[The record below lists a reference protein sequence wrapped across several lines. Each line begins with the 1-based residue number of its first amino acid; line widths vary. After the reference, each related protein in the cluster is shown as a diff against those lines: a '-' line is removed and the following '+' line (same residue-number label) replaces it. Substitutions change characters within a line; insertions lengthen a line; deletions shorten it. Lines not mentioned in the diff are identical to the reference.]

1 MRSRRTA
8 AGDYR
13 GMSPPG
19 RLVDRRPSLGADE
32 LLARF
37 LPPPRFA
44 DVRFSTYRPDPEHP
58 SQAAAL
64 ATMEAFAA
72 TAVRPAEAPP
82 RRRWRRR
89 APLVPDGAAGRYLDG
104 GYGVGKT
111 HLLASLW
118 HQVQPTPAVYLSFGE
133 LTAVV
138 GFLGMERAIHAFA
151 RYRLLCIDEFELDDV
166 ANTLLTVTFL
176 RAVVGVGGRVA
187 TTSNTL
193 PDRLGEG
200 RFHADDFRREVAA
213 IAGHFETLRIDGPD
227 YRHRSGTPATA
238 MADDAVDRALTTATG
253 PTTDDV
259 LEDVLTH
266 LRTVHPVQFGPLVE
280 GLGLVA
286 LRDLHPITDQ
296 GAALLFVAL
305 VDELYDA
312 SVPVAASGCAV
323 DELFPASYRRGGF
336 RKKYGRCESRLSALL
351 GEAAS

>member
-1 MRSRRTA
+1 MV
-8 AGDYR
+8 
-13 GMSPPG
+13 PPG
-19 RLVDRRPSLGADE
+19 RLVDRRPFLGADE

-44 DVRFSTYRPDPEHP
+44 DVRFVTYRPDPEHP
-58 SQAAAL
+58 SQAEAL
-64 ATMEAFAA
+64 AAMEAFAA
-72 TAVRPAEAPP
+72 AAARPVEAPP

-89 APLVPDGAAGRYLDG
+89 GPLVPEGAAGRYLDG

-111 HLLASLW
+111 HLLASVW
-118 HQVQPTPAVYLSFGE
+118 HEVQPTPAVYLSFGE

-138 GFLGMERAIHAFA
+138 GFLGMEEAIHAFA

-176 RAVVGVGGRVA
+176 RAVVGEGARVA

-227 YRHRSGTPATA
+227 YRHRSATPASA
-238 MADDAVDRALTTATG
+238 MSDQDVDRALAAAPG
-253 PTTDDV
+253 PTTDDR

-266 LRTVHPVQFGPLVE
+266 LCTVHPV
-280 GLGLVA
+280 
-286 LRDLHPITDQ
+286 
-296 GAALLFVAL
+296 
-305 VDELYDA
+305 
-312 SVPVAASGCAV
+312 
-323 DELFPASYRRGGF
+323 
-336 RKKYGRCESRLSALL
+336 
-351 GEAAS
+351 

>member
-1 MRSRRTA
+1 MRGRRTA

-13 GMSPPG
+13 GMPEPG

-37 LPPPRFA
+37 VPPPRFA
-44 DVRFSTYRPDPEHP
+44 QVRFSTYRPDPAHP
-58 SQAAAL
+58 SQAEAL
-64 ATMEAFAA
+64 AAMEAFAA
-72 TAVRPAEAPP
+72 ATARPVEVP

-89 APLVPDGAAGRYLDG
+89 PPLTPEGTAGRYLDG

-118 HQVQPTPAVYLSFGE
+118 HEVQPTPAVYLSFGE

-138 GFLGMERAIHAFA
+138 GFLGMEEAVHAFA
-151 RYRLLCIDEFELDDV
+151 PSRLLCIDEFELDDV

-176 RAVVGVGGRVA
+176 RAVVGEGARVA

-227 YRHRSGTPATA
+227 YRHRSAAPAPA
-238 MADDAVDRALTTATG
+238 MTDEAVDRALAATAG
-253 PTTDDV
+253 PRTDDH
-259 LEDVLTH
+259 LEDVLSH
-266 LRTVHPVQFGPLVE
+266 LRTVHPVQLGPLVE

-286 LRDLHPITDQ
+286 LRDLHPIPDQ
-296 GAALLFVAL
+296 GAALLFVGL

-312 SVPVAASGCAV
+312 SVPVAASGCSV
-323 DELFPASYRRGGF
+323 DELVPASYRRGGF

-351 GEAAS
+351 AEAPG

>member
-1 MRSRRTA
+1 
-8 AGDYR
+8 
-13 GMSPPG
+13 
-19 RLVDRRPSLGADE
+19 
-32 LLARF
+32 
-37 LPPPRFA
+37 
-44 DVRFSTYRPDPEHP
+44 
-58 SQAAAL
+58 
-64 ATMEAFAA
+64 
-72 TAVRPAEAPP
+72 
-82 RRRWRRR
+82 
-89 APLVPDGAAGRYLDG
+89 
-104 GYGVGKT
+104 
-111 HLLASLW
+111 
-118 HQVQPTPAVYLSFGE
+118 VQPTPAVYLSFGE

-176 RAVVGVGGRVA
+176 RAVVGEGGRVA

>member
-1 MRSRRTA
+1 MPA
-8 AGDYR
+8 A
-13 GMSPPG
+13 G
-19 RLVDRRPSLGADE
+19 RLVDRHPSLGADE

-37 LPPPRFA
+37 APPPRFA
-44 DVRFSTYRPDPEHP
+44 DVRFATYRPDAAHP
-58 SQAAAL
+58 SQAEAL
-64 ATMEAFAA
+64 GAMEAFAA
-72 TAVRPAEAPP
+72 AAAATTSAGSSRAAP

-89 APLVPDGAAGRYLDG
+89 APLAPESRAGRYLDG

-118 HQVQPTPAVYLSFGE
+118 HAVQPTPAVYLSFGE

-138 GFLGMERAIHAFA
+138 GFLGMEQAVHAFA
-151 RYRLLCIDEFELDDV
+151 PYRLLCIDEFELDDV

-176 RAVVGVGGRVA
+176 RAVVGEGARVA

-213 IAGHFETLRIDGPD
+213 IAGHFDTLRIDGPD
-227 YRHRSGTPATA
+227 YRHRSAAPAPPLS
-238 MADDAVDRALTTATG
+238 DEAVDRALAAAAG
-253 PTTDDV
+253 ATTDDR
-259 LEDVLTH
+259 LEDVLAH
-266 LRTVHPVQFGPLVE
+266 LRTVHPVQLGPLVE
-280 GLGLVA
+280 GLALVA
-286 LRDLHPITDQ
+286 LRDLHPISDQ

-351 GEAAS
+351 AEAVV